1 MLKVLKNI
9 SELAKAIKEDKTL
22 TPEFIEDD
30 LDSLEKWINSF
41 PDYFNSVVNMQSKMS
56 IYLIRYEGEE
66 YRDRVHAL
74 DQTRRDKHILAAQAI
89 NKINRSAKSYGM
101 AEIFPVGKELKP
113 DPREWKDDPQAE
125 RKAKDDRELA
135 ADYIY
140 EFCKHVFLDGQLHNQ
155 YLSNKRDQE
164 LYEMEV
170 NHTSFKTNLSLDE
183 ILFKMNSASHDSVDE
198 NEER

>member
-1 MLKVLKNI
+1 M
-9 SELAKAIKEDKTL
+9 
-22 TPEFIEDD
+22 
-30 LDSLEKWINSF
+30 
-41 PDYFNSVVNMQSKMS
+41 
-56 IYLIRYEGEE
+56 
-66 YRDRVHAL
+66 
-74 DQTRRDKHILAAQAI
+74 
-89 NKINRSAKSYGM
+89 
-101 AEIFPVGKELKP
+101 
-113 DPREWKDDPQAE
+113 
-125 RKAKDDRELA
+125 A